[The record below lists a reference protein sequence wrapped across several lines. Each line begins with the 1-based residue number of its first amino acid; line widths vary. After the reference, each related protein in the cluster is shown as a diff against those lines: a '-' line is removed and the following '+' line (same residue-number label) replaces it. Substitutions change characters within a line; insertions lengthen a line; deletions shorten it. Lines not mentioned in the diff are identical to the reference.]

1 MRVERVGDGSSA
13 GFRSGPAPLIPPLT
27 WLGVAAA
34 LALLCWLAFFQG
46 LGNLGLTDKTESLFV
61 EVARGMA
68 QRGDWITPWWN
79 GERFFD
85 YPVWGYWMVAMSFRL
100 FGPSAW
106 AARLPVALAAS
117 AVVVALFMLLVVLAP
132 SGEQPRRRLGR
143 AGLAAAL
150 LATSPGWIG
159 WGRIA
164 STDMFLASAISLALF
179 GFLLAHH
186 HPPRSRPALLGQLAM
201 ALFAAIAVLAKGPV
215 GLLLPGLVLVV
226 FLTLTRGWSRW
237 WQPRSLA
244 VMALVFLLV
253 VVPWYALAA
262 QANGMAFLGG
272 FLGFSNLQRFTSVL
286 YNHPGPPWFYLPWLA
301 VLLLPWSIYLPE
313 AIARLRF
320 WRLQSWREAGQRGD
334 AALLLPLFLLTWLGV
349 MLVFYSAAATK
360 LPGYI
365 LPLLPAGS
373 LLVALLWQ
381 PLVPVPAGGGG
392 HRPAG
397 WVNALL
403 LGALALAAGG
413 AGRWAAT
420 DPAYPALGAALAQSG
435 LPLRLALLLGLA
447 SLALMAL
454 LLNANGN
461 RWLWLP
467 NLAAF
472 LALLALVIPPLALLL
487 DRERQLPL
495 RHLAVASRQS
505 ARPDEPLW
513 VVGTK
518 RYSIV
523 FYSGAPAVFVADRR
537 QIRQRWRHDPG
548 DLFLTARSKTIRL
561 LGDRQDLEQL
571 RLDPADV
578 AVLARDGEQ
587 QLWRIPVEGLQ
598 P

>member
-1 MRVERVGDGSSA
+1 
-13 GFRSGPAPLIPPLT
+13 
-27 WLGVAAA
+27 VAAV
-34 LALLCWLAFFQG
+34 LVLLCWLAFFQG

-85 YPVWGYWMVAMSFRL
+85 YPVWGYWMVALSFRL
-100 FGPSAW
+100 FGSSAW

-117 AVVVALFMLLVVLAP
+117 AVVVALFALLVVLAP
-132 SGEQPRRRLGR
+132 SGEPPRRRLGR

-150 LATSPGWIG
+150 LATTPGWIG

-186 HPPRSRPALLGQLAM
+186 HPPRSRPARLGQLAM

-226 FLTLTRGWSRW
+226 FLSLTRSWSRW
-237 WQPRSLA
+237 GHPGSLA
-244 VMALVFLLV
+244 LMTLLFLVV

-301 VLLLPWSIYLPE
+301 LLLLPWSLYLPE
-313 AIARLRF
+313 AIAGLRF
-320 WRLQSWREAGQRGD
+320 WRPQTWREAGQRGD

-365 LPLLPAGS
+365 LPLLPAAS

-381 PLVPVPAGGGG
+381 PLVPVPVGGEVG

-397 WVNALL
+397 WINALL
-403 LGALALAAGG
+403 LGALALAASS

-435 LPLRLALLLGLA
+435 LPLLLALLLGLA

-454 LLNANGN
+454 LLTPAGT
-461 RWLWLP
+461 RWLWMP

-472 LALLALVIPPLALLL
+472 LALLALVIPPLALLV

-495 RHLAVASRQS
+495 RQLAVASRQS
-505 ARPDEPLW
+505 ARLDEPLW

-523 FYSGAPAVFVADRR
+523 YYSGTPAVFVADRR
-537 QIRQRWRHDPG
+537 QIRQRWRLDPA

-561 LGDRQDLEQL
+561 LGDRQDLERL
-571 RLDPADV
+571 RLDPAQV
-578 AVLARDGEQ
+578 VVLARHGEQ
-587 QLWRIPVEGLQ
+587 QLWRIPVEGLH

>member
-1 MRVERVGDGSSA
+1 
-13 GFRSGPAPLIPPLT
+13 
-27 WLGVAAA
+27 
-34 LALLCWLAFFQG
+34 
-46 LGNLGLTDKTESLFV
+46 
-61 EVARGMA
+61 
-68 QRGDWITPWWN
+68 
-79 GERFFD
+79 
-85 YPVWGYWMVAMSFRL
+85 
-100 FGPSAW
+100 
-106 AARLPVALAAS
+106 
-117 AVVVALFMLLVVLAP
+117 MLQVVLAP

-381 PLVPVPAGGGG
+381 PLVPVPAGGGA

-420 DPAYPALGAALAQSG
+420 DPAYPALGAALNHSG
-435 LPLRLALLLGLA
+435 LPLRLELLLGLA

>member
-1 MRVERVGDGSSA
+1 
-13 GFRSGPAPLIPPLT
+13 
-27 WLGVAAA
+27 
-34 LALLCWLAFFQG
+34 
-46 LGNLGLTDKTESLFV
+46 
-61 EVARGMA
+61 
-68 QRGDWITPWWN
+68 
-79 GERFFD
+79 
-85 YPVWGYWMVAMSFRL
+85 
-100 FGPSAW
+100 
-106 AARLPVALAAS
+106 
-117 AVVVALFMLLVVLAP
+117 
-132 SGEQPRRRLGR
+132 LGR

-454 LLNANGN
+454 LLKANGN